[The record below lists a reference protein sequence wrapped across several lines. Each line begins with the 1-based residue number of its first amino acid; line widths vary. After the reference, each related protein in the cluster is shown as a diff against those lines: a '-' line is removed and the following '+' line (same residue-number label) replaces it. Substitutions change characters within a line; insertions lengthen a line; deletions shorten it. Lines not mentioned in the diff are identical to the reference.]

1 MTIRKEIL
9 EAIKDGTITP
19 EEGLNLLEEIEQA
32 ETIDGEKK
40 TESAKTVTEPKIA
53 SVQESEEVEQKVI
66 SESVKEAKYQNQVE
80 SSQESGAKLEQEVD
94 YEANQEL
101 KTGDPKTAQETK
113 QEKLQETE
121 FAKQK
126 EKQLEPEKTKD
137 HIASLIDEWETN
149 DHQLHTNDSVEKP
162 KDAPEK
168 KAESKENAS
177 LMKLNQLDQQI
188 QPLNEM
194 LKTKQETFRNL
205 KLEVELEIISEE
217 NLVLYQQTQ
226 KEIAELET
234 KIKQLKQEKGT
245 VEKDFYSIPVWQTEM
260 PNHDDTPEEFYEH
273 EEEVDEPFVRPDN
286 FNSRINQLVNRTL
299 KTVADTVD
307 GKWSDIKLPAVG
319 NSGNTRFDHRFNFKE
334 EIITNLDVK
343 LANGSIIFKTWPRS
357 YIMVDAEIKLHG
369 KMYEGDPMES
379 FMERS
384 QIAVEYEHLL
394 FHVHNKRV
402 SAELTFHLP
411 EQTYNHIKIRM
422 LNGNLTVK
430 NVEAEDLFVKSA
442 RGELVFKNIGTA
454 VLEIQGTDNEIEIDK
469 GVIVDSIIE
478 TVNGSIV
485 STADVAN
492 VDASLVNGDIKLSI
506 GNSELKKI
514 RANSIN
520 GNIKVS
526 FPTAL
531 GLEGVAKTSLGKIN
545 YRLSDFQ
552 TVRERNDTKQRL
564 FHFRRPLENPVQID
578 ISSKTGNI
586 FLKDFDR

>member
-506 GNSELKKI
+506 GNSELKK
-514 RANSIN
+514 
-520 GNIKVS
+520 
-526 FPTAL
+526 F
-531 GLEGVAKTSLGKIN
+531 
-545 YRLSDFQ
+545 
-552 TVRERNDTKQRL
+552 
-564 FHFRRPLENPVQID
+564 VQIQLTV
-578 ISSKTGNI
+578 ILK
-586 FLKDFDR
+586 FLFQPLLV

>member
-1 MTIRKEIL
+1 
-9 EAIKDGTITP
+9 
-19 EEGLNLLEEIEQA
+19 
-32 ETIDGEKK
+32 
-40 TESAKTVTEPKIA
+40 
-53 SVQESEEVEQKVI
+53 
-66 SESVKEAKYQNQVE
+66 
-80 SSQESGAKLEQEVD
+80 
-94 YEANQEL
+94 
-101 KTGDPKTAQETK
+101 
-113 QEKLQETE
+113 
-121 FAKQK
+121 
-126 EKQLEPEKTKD
+126 
-137 HIASLIDEWETN
+137 
-149 DHQLHTNDSVEKP
+149 
-162 KDAPEK
+162 
-168 KAESKENAS
+168 
-177 LMKLNQLDQQI
+177 MKLNQLDQQI
-188 QPLNEM
+188 QPLTEM

-506 GNSELKKI
+506 GNSELKK
-514 RANSIN
+514 
-520 GNIKVS
+520 
-526 FPTAL
+526 F
-531 GLEGVAKTSLGKIN
+531 
-545 YRLSDFQ
+545 
-552 TVRERNDTKQRL
+552 
-564 FHFRRPLENPVQID
+564 VQIQLTV
-578 ISSKTGNI
+578 ILK
-586 FLKDFDR
+586 FLFQPLLV